1 MPLMERT
8 QALGTPADWLVSPEH
23 RCLPEGDTFQWKSK

>member
-8 QALGTPADWLVSPEH
+8 QARSTLADWLVRAAH
-23 RCLPEGDTFQWKSK
+23 RCLPEGDTFQRKS